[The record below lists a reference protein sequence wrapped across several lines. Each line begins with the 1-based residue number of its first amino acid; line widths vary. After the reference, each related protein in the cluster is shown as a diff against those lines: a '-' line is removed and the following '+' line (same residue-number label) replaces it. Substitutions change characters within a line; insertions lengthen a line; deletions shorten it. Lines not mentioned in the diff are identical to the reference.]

1 MADDAQ
7 EQIIVSSQCQIESG
21 NPNATYSGKKSFG
34 LNACN
39 DDNVRFT
46 ITHHSGSGLTKVEAE
61 DKLEVDVGSKGNKD
75 GTALQLTALNGKL
88 SIDVLRGDICITS
101 QGKGNIT
108 LDANTIT
115 LKGREL
121 IQIGDNSTQ
130 KIELNAS
137 YVGVNNRAS
146 SGNIT
151 NVLANHKLGPSAEA
165 DATKGTEIASEMMPH
180 YKWWVS

>member
-21 NPNATYSGKKSFG
+21 NPNPTYSGEKTFG
-34 LNACN
+34 INACN

-46 ITHHSGSGLTKVEAE
+46 ITHHNAGLSRVEAE
-61 DKLEVDVGSKGNKD
+61 DKLQVDVGSKGNKD
-75 GTALQLTALNGKL
+75 GTALQLTAQNGKL

-101 QGKGNIT
+101 HGKGNIT

-121 IQIGDNSTQ
+121 IQIGDDSTQ

-165 DATKGTEIASEMMPH
+165 DATKDTVISSEMMPH
-180 YKWWVS
+180 HKWWVS